1 MCGVRYRGIKGG
13 TEVYVLDDG
22 LAEMGNGLAEM
33 GKAVRGNRFYRE
45 RLGIQFW
52 IC

>member
-22 LAEMGNGLAEM
+22 LAEMG
-33 GKAVRGNRFYRE
+33 KAVRGNRFYRE